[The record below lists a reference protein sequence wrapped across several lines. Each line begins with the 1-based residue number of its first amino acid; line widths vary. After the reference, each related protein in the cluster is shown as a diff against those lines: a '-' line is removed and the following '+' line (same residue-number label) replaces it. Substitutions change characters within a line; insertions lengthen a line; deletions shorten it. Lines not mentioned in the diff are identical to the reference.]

1 MSLLHKKPE
10 SAGENQKRIRREKEQ
25 EEIQRRK
32 DTGDMD
38 IITFLDANKIKT
50 INFGAYFDYLKAREK
65 AREKASEKEEKERL
79 EEPDEEFNKKWKP
92 KKGGKYSKR
101 SKLHKKKSA
110 KSRAKPYRKTKKM
123 IRKGGYTFLE
133 NLNLDK
139 YAKDPEIQ
147 FALQVY
153 FKENVDN
160 YLKARE
166 ILKANNHF
174 YPSIKDLI
182 KEIGVGPDAKESA
195 QTKLMDAK
203 GDRWNNT
210 SSNDDDYQPQ
220 QDMKLIDRLV
230 SNEMNEL
237 ERQSRR
243 VKVIEDELETSVR
256 RPTRTIKA
264 TGSRRSYNSSN
275 RQ

>member
-1 MSLLHKKPE
+1 MKYTI
-10 SAGENQKRIRREKEQ
+10 KRKGK
-25 EEIQRRK
+25 QRILKRK
-32 DTGDMD
+32 T
-38 IITFLDANKIKT
+38 
-50 INFGAYFDYLKAREK
+50 
-65 AREKASEKEEKERL
+65 
-79 EEPDEEFNKKWKP
+79 
-92 KKGGKYSKR
+92 
-101 SKLHKKKSA
+101 
-110 KSRAKPYRKTKKM
+110 RKTKKSKKM
-123 IRKGGYTFLE
+123 ARKGGYTFLE

-160 YLKARE
+160 YLKAKE
-166 ILKANNHF
+166 ILKANNYL

-210 SSNDDDYQPQ
+210 SSIDDDYQPQ

-243 VKVIEDELETSVR
+243 VKVIEDEIETSVR

-264 TGSRRSYNSSN
+264 PGSRRSYNSSN